1 MPSPTQWTWAWASS
15 RSWWWTEKPGMLQSM
30 GSQRVRLDWATEL
43 MHETIKLPSNPGYSQ
58 VHYFHLQPRA
68 QAKATRVFKHSSK
81 APPPPLLLTP
91 HPLLYSLFTVGT
103 ELCAQ
108 KSELCQDALGWGWGE
123 QPANH
128 REGTKQGSWVSR
140 LPSLQLASQLIRDE
154 PVQPWDL
161 AIAAEK
167 RTPGWA
173 GEESGVGALSL
184 CCGNFSPNREYIL
197 ERQPRNITN
206 SSTPA
211 PLSNCSAPKA
221 HCRAS

>member
-1 MPSPTQWTWAWASS
+1 MPSPTRWTWAWASS

-108 KSELCQDALGWGWGE
+108 KSELCQDALGCVISCL
-123 QPANH
+123 
-128 REGTKQGSWVSR
+128 T
-140 LPSLQLASQLIRDE
+140 
-154 PVQPWDL
+154 
-161 AIAAEK
+161 
-167 RTPGWA
+167 
-173 GEESGVGALSL
+173 LS
-184 CCGNFSPNREYIL
+184 FS
-197 ERQPRNITN
+197 ITCV
-206 SSTPA
+206 TH
-211 PLSNCSAPKA
+211 SAPSIPSVYSILAVVHHPLHFVKRNLKSREVNVCFLRLSGSQTCSISVTNNVVKNPDVRKQYNFLNVSSYLKILA
-221 HCRAS
+221 VRSKHQSL